1 MWKKKIQEKKKRLQT
16 LEDLYK
22 LAQQKFE
29 RGLVNYLTVLDAER
43 QILSEKIEIAALRG
57 EKLKRQVLLIKALG
71 GGFKGF

>member
-57 EKLKRQVLLIKALG
+57 EKLKRQVLLIKTLG

>member
-1 MWKKKIQEKKKRLQT
+1 VWKKKIQEKKKRLQT

-57 EKLKRQVLLIKALG
+57 EKLKRQVLLIKTLG